1 MCACVGG
8 WRGGLLLLDMVSGSW
23 CVWAPAASQPGRTD
37 SVAPLHRWRME
48 ASGDSSWSC
57 VRRIIRGPSQRFWE
71 PCSCLERAWEVGHP
85 GAHGGQTPSL
95 LCLRVVQRHR
105 ARAPTGFGIKE
116 PGPQQTCSLRP
127 WTFLC
132 PCSAPSQINPLW
144 LSTATESRL
153 WRQHGLVPEELRVQQ
168 VSL

>member
-1 MCACVGG
+1 
-8 WRGGLLLLDMVSGSW
+8 
-23 CVWAPAASQPGRTD
+23 
-37 SVAPLHRWRME
+37 ME

-127 WTFLC
+127 LSLFCSKSNQSTLTEHCHWVTSVKAAW
-132 PCSAPSQINPLW
+132 PCSWRAQGPASVTL
-144 LSTATESRL
+144 TGHTGTESSVHTRPGTAL
-153 WRQHGLVPEELRVQQ
+153 LRIIALHYT
-168 VSL
+168 SH